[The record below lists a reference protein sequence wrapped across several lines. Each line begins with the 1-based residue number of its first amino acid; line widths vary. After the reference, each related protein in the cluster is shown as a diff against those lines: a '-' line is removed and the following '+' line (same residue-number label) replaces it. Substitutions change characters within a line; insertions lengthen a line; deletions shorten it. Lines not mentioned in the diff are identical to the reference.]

1 MMPPGRARCLR
12 ATSLFTG
19 VRGRGILGSGN
30 VLAAFATIGA
40 TAPIGSVG
48 KGGSSMAVRIEVSQ
62 EIDRP
67 VPVVFNFYA
76 DDHVR
81 NHPRWDPDIELWRD
95 SDEPIGVG
103 TIIQR
108 RNSRSGTPV
117 EGTMEVVECE
127 PNQAFGIVILDRP
140 MEIRGRTT
148 FEEVSEGRTRLTVVA
163 EMPIDESMKER
174 ISGLMQRSVGN
185 IKEFVEAET

>member
-1 MMPPGRARCLR
+1 
-12 ATSLFTG
+12 
-19 VRGRGILGSGN
+19 
-30 VLAAFATIGA
+30 
-40 TAPIGSVG
+40 
-48 KGGSSMAVRIEVSQ
+48 MAVRMEVSQ

-95 SDEPIGVG
+95 SDEPLGLG

-117 EGTMEVVECE
+117 EGTMEVVEYE
-127 PNQAFGIVILDRP
+127 PNQAFGVVILDGP
-140 MEIRGRTT
+140 MEIHGRATV
-148 FEEVSEGRTRLTVVA
+148 EEVSEGRTRLTIAA
-163 EMPIDESMKER
+163 EMPIDER
-174 ISGLMQRSVGN
+174 
-185 IKEFVEAET
+185 

>member
-48 KGGSSMAVRIEVSQ
+48 KAGSSMAVRIEVSQ

-67 VPVVFNFYA
+67 VPIVFKFYA

-81 NHPRWDPDIELWRD
+81 NHPRWDPDIELWRH
-95 SDEPIGVG
+95 SDEPIGLG

-108 RNSRSGTPV
+108 RNSRSGTIPV
-117 EGTMEVVECE
+117 EGTMEVVEYE
-127 PNQAFGIVILDRP
+127 PNRAFRAVIR
-140 MEIRGRTT
+140 
-148 FEEVSEGRTRLTVVA
+148 EGGYG
-163 EMPIDESMKER
+163 D
-174 ISGLMQRSVGN
+174 
-185 IKEFVEAET
+185 